1 MFCTNIRLVSESN
14 ANLDSYT
21 ALIVFSTTTYF
32 PVCSKFAFS
41 PGYTNFSFSIAF
53 IGSSIASLSIEK
65 IASTIAV

>member
-21 ALIVFSTTTYF
+21 ALIVFSTTTCF

-41 PGYTNFSFSIAF
+41 SGCNNFLFSIAF
-53 IGSSIASLSIEK
+53 IDSSIASLSIEK